1 MTDLSSTM
9 TAWAILTNIYWWV
22 GAGGEGG
29 EICRE
34 YVTNQE
40 EKWAKEVNK

>member
-9 TAWAILTNIYWWV
+9 TAWATLTNTYWWV

-29 EICRE
+29 ETCKE
-34 YVTNQE
+34 CVAKQE
-40 EKWAKEVNK
+40 EKWVKEVNK